1 MEMRNAVV
9 VCGPT
14 ASGKTGLSDEVAAY
28 LSGAGSSWVPTLVV
42 DSMQVYR
49 ELPTITNQGRER
61 PAELV
66 GITSVTDEWSM
77 ARHRFAAD
85 AVIDGYEGPIV
96 LDAGTG
102 MYLNGIL
109 LDIDLAPKVPR
120 QVRERAEAS
129 TYGATNP
136 RRSARAKELELA
148 GVPTRSSIWSTSL
161 RYNVTMIYLRPDRET
176 LDRSINIR
184 SRKIVRDG
192 LREAEKLRALSDG
205 CSPPNPSV
213 MSSIGVRE
221 LTNVLAGT
229 LSLEDAEF
237 QVASRTRR
245 LARRQIR
252 WFDKLSLTLANDAGV
267 TVVSNLEEMPPLN
280 SMFDILGS

>member
-1 MEMRNAVV
+1 MRSAVV

-42 DSMQVYR
+42 DSMQVYT

-120 QVRERAEAS
+120 QVRKRAEAS
-129 TYGATNP
+129 TYSAANP
-136 RRSARAKELELA
+136 RRAARAKELELA
-148 GVPTRSSIWSTSL
+148 GASTRDSIWSASL

-192 LREAEKLRALSDG
+192 LREASKLRALSDEG
-205 CSPPNPSV
+205 SPPNPSV

-221 LTNVLAGT
+221 LTSVLTGI

-237 QVASRTRR
+237 QIASRTRR

-252 WFDKLSLTLANDAGV
+252 WFDKLSLILENHAEV
-267 TVVSNLEEMPPLN
+267 TVVSNLEEIPPLN

>member
-1 MEMRNAVV
+1 MIDAVV
-9 VCGPT
+9 VYGPT
-14 ASGKTGLSDEVAAY
+14 ASCKTGLSDEVAAR
-28 LSGAGSSWVPTLVV
+28 LSGVGSTWVPTLVV

-49 ELPTITNQGRER
+49 ELPIITNQRRDR

-109 LDIDLAPKVPR
+109 LDIDLAPIVPHEIR
-120 QVRERAEAS
+120 KRAEAS
-129 TYGATNP
+129 SHGATNP

-148 GVPTRSSIWSTSL
+148 GAPTRGSIWSAPL
-161 RYNVTMIYLRPDRET
+161 RYNVTMIYLRPGRET
-176 LDRSINIR
+176 FDCSINIR

-192 LREAEKLRALSDG
+192 LQEAEELRTLSEEG
-205 CSPPNPSV
+205 FSPNPSV

-229 LSLEDAEF
+229 LSLEEAES

-252 WFDKLSLTLANDAGV
+252 WFDKLSVTLANDAGV
-267 TVVSNLEEMPPLN
+267 IVISNLEEIPPLN